1 MFGVTYFHTWKF
13 MMQMV
18 LEERDL
24 RDVPSR
30 KVKLEHYAN
39 ALDQAVYK
47 KSSCKARNI
56 LCLAMEDS
64 KLPPF
69 RSSSDRMIH
78 YYDWKLTSM
87 REALRTF

>member
-39 ALDQAVYK
+39 A
-47 KSSCKARNI
+47 
-56 LCLAMEDS
+56 
-64 KLPPF
+64 
-69 RSSSDRMIH
+69 
-78 YYDWKLTSM
+78 
-87 REALRTF
+87 